1 MTPLE
6 VAANLFNL
14 LSCLFAA
21 LNWTACWPAGIVG
34 GVLYGFMFFGVKL
47 YADVTLQ
54 VFFVATCIYGWWHWV
69 RGGANA
75 TPVPV
80 TRLRPRTL
88 LAFIAAALVL
98 TLAYGAILRRF
109 TDASY
114 PYVDSIVLMFSVIG
128 QLLLMRR
135 ILENWHFWIVVDAIA
150 VPLYSIKG
158 LNLTALI
165 YAGFLVNAV
174 AGLLRWRRLVN
185 GLRADPAR

>member
-6 VAANLFNL
+6 IAANAFNL
-14 LSCLFAA
+14 LSCLFAT

-34 GVLYGFMFFGVKL
+34 GVLYGVMFFGVKL

-54 VFFVATCIYGWWHWV
+54 IFFIATCIYGWWHWA

-75 TPVPV
+75 TAVPV
-80 TRLRPRTL
+80 TRLRPRSL
-88 LAFIAAALVL
+88 LAFAAAGIVL
-98 TLAYGAILRRF
+98 TLAYGALLRRF

-114 PYVDSIVLMFSVIG
+114 PYVDSTVLMFSVIG

-150 VPLYSIKG
+150 VPLYAFKG

-174 AGLLRWRRLVN
+174 AGLVRWRRLV
-185 GLRADPAR
+185 AHAPAV